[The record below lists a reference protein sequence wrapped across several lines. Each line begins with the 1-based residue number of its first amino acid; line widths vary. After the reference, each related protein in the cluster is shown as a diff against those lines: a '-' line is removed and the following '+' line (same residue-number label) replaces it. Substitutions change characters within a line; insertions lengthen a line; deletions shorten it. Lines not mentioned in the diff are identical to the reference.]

1 MSTKKSALL
10 ADINE
15 IISESTFEEYKR
27 RFEDLQDMGI
37 IEYHQKRQRKLP
49 DNIDI
54 VREYELIQKRQS
66 KLSKWERDA
75 VVHTVSKL
83 KNGGKP

>member
-1 MSTKKSALL
+1 MKEY
-10 ADINE
+10 INE
-15 IISESTFEEYKR
+15 IMSEYTYQKMKR
-27 RFEDLQDMGI
+27 RFEDLQDI
-37 IEYHQKRQRKLP
+37 AVIEYDQKRQRKLP

-54 VREYELIQKRQS
+54 VREYELIQKKQS

-75 VVHTVSKL
+75 VVHIVESKL